1 MSLILFLFAVL
12 CGGAFGFFIGL
23 GIADGYMSKKTC
35 RECRRRI
42 VEYGFHS
49 DGKEYISV
57 AKGKEEKGCST

>member
-1 MSLILFLFAVL
+1 MSLLLFLLAAL

-49 DGKEYISV
+49 DGKEYV
-57 AKGKEEKGCST
+57 AVEKDKEEKEGST